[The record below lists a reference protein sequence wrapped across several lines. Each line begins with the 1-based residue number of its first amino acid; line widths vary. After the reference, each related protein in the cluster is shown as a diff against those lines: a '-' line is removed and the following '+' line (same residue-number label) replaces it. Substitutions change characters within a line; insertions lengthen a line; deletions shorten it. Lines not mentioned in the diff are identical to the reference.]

1 MNRNI
6 CRVLKAWHL
15 YTHALQGGMGK
26 GRKNKVLK
34 LTAAKVKYI
43 IRAKT
48 NNISSR
54 NISSRIITAEMKTSI
69 RTVNRVWEHWMKN
82 KEPLAPKEFGPSKMH
97 LNEADT
103 RLIFVLAGKKDS
115 GWILAERKI
124 RIFLAGQSGRV
135 HTRCFLKSLIAAFRS
150 M

>member
-1 MNRNI
+1 
-6 CRVLKAWHL
+6 
-15 YTHALQGGMGK
+15 MGK
-26 GRKNKVLK
+26 GRKNRVLK
-34 LTAAKVKYI
+34 LTASKVKYI

-54 NISSRIITAEMKTSI
+54 IIAAEMKASI

-82 KEPLAPKEFGPSKMH
+82 KKPLAPKKFGSPKMH

-103 RLIFVLAGKKDS
+103 RLIFALAGKKDL

-124 RIFLAGQSGRV
+124 GSSWLGSQAGSIPG
-135 HTRCFLKSLIAAFRS
+135 AFWQA
-150 M
+150 